1 MIEDTIIKIPDEVI
15 MHKIYQIRN
24 LKVMLDMDLAQLY
37 GVETKQ
43 LKRAVRR
50 NMIRFPPDF
59 AFELTQDELEI
70 LRSQFGTSSWGG
82 LRYPPMA
89 FTEQGIAMLSSILS
103 SDRAIIV
110 NIRIIRIFVK
120 MREIL
125 LNQKDIIA
133 QLKEIAQ
140 KVESHDENIHL
151 ILEYL
156 CKIEQTRL
164 QQEDQANR
172 KRIGFQK
179 EI

>member
-50 NMIRFPPDF
+50 NMMRFPPDF

-82 LRYPPMA
+82 IRYPPIA
-89 FTEQGIAMLSSILS
+89 FTDYGHTNCNL
-103 SDRAIIV
+103 
-110 NIRIIRIFVK
+110 
-120 MREIL
+120 
-125 LNQKDIIA
+125 
-133 QLKEIAQ
+133 
-140 KVESHDENIHL
+140 
-151 ILEYL
+151 
-156 CKIEQTRL
+156 
-164 QQEDQANR
+164 
-172 KRIGFQK
+172 
-179 EI
+179 